1 MILKGDQPVP
11 RPHPPLLLRPHDRV
25 SSGLL
30 GHLQVSPMIRH
41 SSSLIMLFLGRF
53 RNQQDSRVPGLS
65 VTSRRQRRHR
75 NLVTTKFN
83 LINWALETAR

>member
-1 MILKGDQPVP
+1 MIL
-11 RPHPPLLLRPHDRV
+11 HSFSLLL
-25 SSGLL
+25 
-30 GHLQVSPMIRH
+30 
-41 SSSLIMLFLGRF
+41 SLVRF

>member
-1 MILKGDQPVP
+1 MIL
-11 RPHPPLLLRPHDRV
+11 LLLGNVV
-25 SSGLL
+25 S
-30 GHLQVSPMIRH
+30 VIRH
-41 SSSLIMLFLGRF
+41 SCLVTLSLPRF
-53 RNQQDSRVPGLS
+53 RNHQDSRVPGLS